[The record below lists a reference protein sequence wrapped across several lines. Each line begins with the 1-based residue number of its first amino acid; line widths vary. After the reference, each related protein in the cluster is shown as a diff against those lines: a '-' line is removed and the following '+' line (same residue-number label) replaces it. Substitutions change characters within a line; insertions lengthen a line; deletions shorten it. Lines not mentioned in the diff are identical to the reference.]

1 MAAVNPSLAAGK
13 VVLVTGASA
22 GIGRAVAR
30 ELARQGYGRLALTAR
45 RGDRLEQLADEL
57 RPLGAEVETIV
68 ADLEDPAAP
77 EQIVARTLGRFGG
90 IDVLINNA
98 GFGLPTVFTEADP
111 GDLRRQLEVDFI
123 APLLLARRALPS
135 LIERRG
141 AIINVGSAITY
152 LPNSGLGAYGAAKAG
167 LGYWNDAMRRE
178 LIHKGVK
185 VCLVEPGPVKTEFF
199 DALMT
204 LAPPGGRYNPLLD
217 APLPWM
223 AARVEDVARRTVRL
237 IARPKRRLQVLRRVV
252 WPFRLL
258 GGLFRLCPPLGDFLM
273 SMVSRHLERRGDL
286 CRTPRRLANAAT
298 SEETPDQVESRESSE
313 LSLKEQPS

>member
-1 MAAVNPSLAAGK
+1 MAAVHSPLVAEK

-30 ELARQGYGRLALTAR
+30 ELARQGYRRLVLTAR

-77 EQIVARTLGRFGG
+77 ERIVAGALGRFGG
-90 IDVLINNA
+90 LDVLVNNA
-98 GFGLPTVFTEADP
+98 GFGLPTVFSEADP
-111 GDLRRQLEVDFI
+111 DDLRRQLEVNLL
-123 APLLLARRALPS
+123 APLLLARLALPS

-141 AIINVGSAITY
+141 TLINVGSAITY

-167 LGYWNDAMRRE
+167 LGYWNDALRTE
-178 LIHKGVK
+178 LRHKGVK
-185 VCLVEPGPVKTEFF
+185 VCLVEPGPVESEFF

-223 AARVEDVARRTVRL
+223 AARADDVARRMVRL
-237 IARPKRRLQVLRRVV
+237 IEHPKRRLQVLRRVV
-252 WPFRLL
+252 WPFRIL
-258 GGLFRLCPPLGDFLM
+258 GGLFRVCPPLGDLLL
-273 SMVSRHLERRGDL
+273 STLTQHLERRGDL
-286 CRTPRRLANAAT
+286 CRTPR
-298 SEETPDQVESRESSE
+298 P
-313 LSLKEQPS
+313 LSDAGRTE